1 MKKALFV
8 VLSVFVVLI
17 SLSSCKEPEKTAGTP
32 KLSGIEFSKYDAF
45 AVMREPD
52 GSRGLFDGVSGG
64 INRLFGLTD
73 DVLEK
78 IIITDN
84 KGLEWACNRVNK
96 LSKDLFL
103 MELSCAA
110 YAGAEYKNYIVD
122 RVHDKVVDLSFLM
135 DGIHPYIKDYGVQA
149 TASGLFAK
157 RRGAVVSIDVE
168 LKTMTQLTN
177 PKIDIVD
184 AFWKN
189 DAGDM
194 LALTDDT
201 VKLFP
206 KDNGLPGVVVPA
218 GYYCN
223 TYLKYYGLRDR
234 QPLSFI
240 ASPST
245 GLIVCLETNDVYRLS
260 SGGLSHTALSEEL
273 GGSLSYGGSY
283 GIYLTAI
290 PETGYADKAV
300 WYSKRGYVTIHDVS
314 SGEIVFHKYDA
325 PNGLSQASYWN
336 GHLVYLTSSGLYCLD
351 LEKQTTETL
360 VEGSI
365 AKWQMTTGGVIYT
378 KYLSATD
385 TQTCFYN
392 LATKETEKLSSSGV
406 EVVSIASFVE

>member
-1 MKKALFV
+1 MKRLLFV
-8 VLSVFVVLI
+8 LSIFVILI
-17 SLSSCKEPEKTAGTP
+17 SLSSCKEPKTTAGTP
-32 KLSGIEFSKYDAF
+32 KLSGIEFSKYGAF

-52 GSRGLFDGVSGG
+52 GSRGLFDRVQGGV
-64 INRLFGLTD
+64 NRLFGLTD
-73 DVLEK
+73 DILEK
-78 IIITDN
+78 IPITDD
-84 KGLEWACNRVNK
+84 KGLEWACNRVGRLGENSI
-96 LSKDLFL
+96 LLV
-103 MELSCAA
+103 LSCAVQD
-110 YAGAEYKNYIVD
+110 GMEYKNYIVD
-122 RVHDKVVDLSFLM
+122 RIHDKVIDLTFLM
-135 DGIHPYIKDYGVQA
+135 DGIHTDIRDYGVQA

-157 RRGAVVSIDVE
+157 KGRAVVDIDAE
-168 LKTMTQLTN
+168 SKTMRQLTN

-206 KDNGLPGVVVPA
+206 KDNGLPCVVVPA

-351 LEKQTTETL
+351 LEKQTTETV
-360 VEGSI
+360 VEGSL

>member
-8 VLSVFVVLI
+8 VLSIFVILI
-17 SLSSCKEPEKTAGTP
+17 SLSSCKEPKTTAGTP
-32 KLSGIEFSKYDAF
+32 KLAGIEFSKYDAF

-135 DGIHPYIKDYGVQA
+135 DGIHPYIKDYDVQA

-168 LKTMTQLTN
+168 SKTMTQLTN
-177 PKIDIVD
+177 PKTDIVD

-194 LALTDDT
+194 LVLTDET
-201 VKLFP
+201 GPQYFKLKVFSSSGGVPIDVSEISFP
-206 KDNGLPGVVVPA
+206 ILD
-218 GYYCN
+218 
-223 TYLKYYGLRDR
+223 GLRDKN
-234 QPLSFI
+234 PMAFI
-240 ASPST
+240 ANPKS
-245 GLIVCLETNDVYRLS
+245 GLVLYLWEKTLYRLS
-260 SGGLSHTALSEEL
+260 ADGLSCEKLTKEAGGGINYRSGICLSDK
-273 GGSLSYGGSY
+273 
-283 GIYLTAI
+283 T
-290 PETGYADKAV
+290 ETGYGEKV
-300 WYSKRGYVTIHDVS
+300 IYYSSYYGYVTIHDLS
-314 SGEIVFHKYDA
+314 SGELVFTKYNA
-325 PNGLSQASYWN
+325 PKGLSKAVYWN
-336 GHLVYLTSSGLYCLD
+336 GHLIYLTSSGLYSLN
-351 LEKQTTETL
+351 LEAQTTETL
-360 VEGSI
+360 VEGSL
-365 AKWQMTTGGVIYT
+365 AKWKMTTGGVIYT

-385 TQTCFYN
+385 VETCFLN